1 MTTSFIS
8 AETTGVP
15 DELATVLS
23 GVGDLVT
30 VHDLDGRIRLASES
44 SRAILGVAPG
54 ELVGRMPEESFVYA
68 EDVVELTAAIER
80 LRKGDETAAVTSRA
94 RTESGQAQWLESRI
108 GTMRDASG
116 AAGGLVAVSR
126 GAP

>member
-1 MTTSFIS
+1 MTTSF
-8 AETTGVP
+8 VP
-15 DELATVLS
+15 PRAVIGLQDELASVLS

-80 LRKGDETAAVTSRA
+80 LRKGDETAALTFRA
-94 RTESGQAQWLESRI
+94 RTESGQA
-108 GTMRDASG
+108 
-116 AAGGLVAVSR
+116 
-126 GAP
+126 